1 MPDQDTQIIPVPTEM
16 EIIEHQFLLGT
27 GKTYD
32 ISHLLRCYDMSLW
45 VMEENKEWSNNKYLD
60 FTAAKFVL
68 LRQKVLE
75 QIKVDGRFNIIT
87 PFKNP
92 CTKCYGSGEIYKFI
106 RRIQTLKC
114 MKCAEGFLQDSKCPT
129 CKGKGKLKTF
139 AITPQLRN
147 TTTCTYCRGKGFFK
161 EKVLDN
167 PLFDQDTAIQV
178 KKKLAASV
186 IEKPGITNLGSKIKT
201 ANTEPNVIANS
212 AIFDPDQDKKLGLG
226 TSQKKQQPPSQ

>member
-1 MPDQDTQIIPVPTEM
+1 MPDQEQIIPVPTEM

-32 ISHLLRCYDMSLW
+32 ISHLLRCYEMSLW
-45 VMEENKEWSNNKYLD
+45 VMEENKEWSNNKYVD

-75 QIKVDGRFNIIT
+75 QIRVDGRFNIIT

-114 MKCAEGFLQDSKCPT
+114 MKCSEGFLQDSKCPT
-129 CKGKGKLKTF
+129 CKGRGKLKTF

-147 TTTCTYCRGKGFFK
+147 TTTCTYCKGRGFFK

-167 PLFDQDTAIQV
+167 PLFDQDAVKEV
-178 KKKLAASV
+178 KKKLKVSLAKKSV
-186 IEKPGITNLGSKIKT
+186 IINLGSEIKT
-201 ANTEPNVIANS
+201 ADTEPIVIAANS
-212 AIFDPDQDKKLGLG
+212 MFDPDQDKELGVG
-226 TSQKKQQPPSQ
+226 TSQKMKQPPAE